1 MVNCVTLN
9 PLDKQISTYTNAR
22 VYLANEIGQKRG
34 IHGCQTFHAS
44 KNESLGPLG
53 PINCSPRYYA
63 KLMPTESR
71 AEITRI
77 INSNW
82 THDGQLRVSRMTVS
96 QTCECTEYVA
106 RSLQHPAIPQG
117 MHGCSWPD
125 PHSES
130 GPSFDPV
137 RGHTWSS
144 FPLISA
150 NSIFRR
156 IYSGHFFPSPFFRSL
171 FSFFLFLLFFLS
183 FFSLLFFFSL
193 LSFFHFFLYFSLP
206 LLFAFFSAWKWKDRE
221 LSRPRVP
228 PLPHFCAF
236 TTRFFVGKKEGE
248 K

>member
-1 MVNCVTLN
+1 MPITSNNQKTVSKRIKRKNTFLFVQTKRGKKKEKEEKLSMVNCVTLN

-117 MHGCSWPD
+117 MHGCS
-125 PHSES
+125 
-130 GPSFDPV
+130 
-137 RGHTWSS
+137 
-144 FPLISA
+144 
-150 NSIFRR
+150 
-156 IYSGHFFPSPFFRSL
+156 
-171 FSFFLFLLFFLS
+171 
-183 FFSLLFFFSL
+183 
-193 LSFFHFFLYFSLP
+193 
-206 LLFAFFSAWKWKDRE
+206 
-221 LSRPRVP
+221 
-228 PLPHFCAF
+228 
-236 TTRFFVGKKEGE
+236 
-248 K
+248 